1 MVPAAAKNWFQ
12 QLPAINWF
20 QFFGKDTT
28 GSDHTS
34 LWADAQ
40 RIIVNPNESYP
51 VNGRGCWFESYLRS
65 IGREDKVGEIQNI
78 EGHAPESTPD
88 VVCLLALL
96 SLTGCNKFCRV
107 LPDSHY
113 IRKLT

>member
-1 MVPAAAKNWFQ
+1 MPRTAPFSFNLVVNRR
-12 QLPAINWF
+12 
-20 QFFGKDTT
+20 GV
-28 GSDHTS
+28 GSSPTCGS
-34 LWADAQ
+34 
-40 RIIVNPNESYP
+40 V
-51 VNGRGCWFESYLRS
+51 
-65 IGREDKVGEIQNI
+65 GREDRVGEIQNI

-88 VVCLLALL
+88 VVCLFALL